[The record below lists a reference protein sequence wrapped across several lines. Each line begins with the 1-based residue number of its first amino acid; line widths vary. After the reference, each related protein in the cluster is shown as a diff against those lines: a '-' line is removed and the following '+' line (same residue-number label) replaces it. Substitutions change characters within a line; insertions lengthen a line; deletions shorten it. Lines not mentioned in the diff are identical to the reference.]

1 MIINLAVGNSFVA
14 MIAIFSHWVSRGP
27 QRRNNGIVVES
38 LSRNFH
44 VFPPGRQKI
53 IILSPM
59 KHYLAAIGVII
70 VHRNRLGPEDIPL
83 FEGSWPEIP
92 DIFHRPV
99 SS

>member
-1 MIINLAVGNSFVA
+1 MIINLAVGNSFVVT
-14 MIAIFSHWVSRGP
+14 IAIFSHQVSRGP
-27 QRRNNGIVVES
+27 QERNNRIVVES

-44 VFPPGRQKI
+44 VFPPGRQK

-70 VHRNRLGPEDIPL
+70 VHRNRLGLEDIPL